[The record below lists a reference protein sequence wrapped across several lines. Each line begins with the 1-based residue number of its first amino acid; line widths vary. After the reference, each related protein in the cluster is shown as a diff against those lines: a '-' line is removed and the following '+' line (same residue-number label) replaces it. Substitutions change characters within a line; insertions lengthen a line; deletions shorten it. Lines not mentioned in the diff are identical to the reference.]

1 MRKYYV
7 TLLTLSLVLVIAS
20 FVLMWCKSPLYVAI
34 APLIPLYFG
43 IITGIGHYFVVKSAF
58 KAPRA
63 FVKNFLSVTVGTL
76 VLHMVV
82 MTVYIF
88 SHLHTATSF
97 LTLFCIGYIIY
108 LLFET
113 TALMLFVKRQ
123 KKEQQNP
130 EN

>member
-1 MRKYYV
+1 MRKYFV
-7 TLLTLSLVLVIAS
+7 TLLSLTLALVIAS

-43 IITGIGHYFVVKSAF
+43 IITGVGHYFVVKSAY

-63 FVKNFLSVTVGTL
+63 FVKNFLAITVGTL
-76 VLHMVV
+76 VLHMIV

-97 LTLFCIGYIIY
+97 LTLFCIGYIVY

-113 TALMLFVKRQ
+113 SALMLFVKQQ
-123 KKEQQNP
+123 KKQNDGN
-130 EN
+130 E

>member
-1 MRKYYV
+1 MRKYFV
-7 TLLTLSLVLVIAS
+7 TLLSLTLALVIAS

-43 IITGIGHYFVVKSAF
+43 IITGIGHYFVVKSAY

-63 FVKNFLSVTVGTL
+63 FVKNFLAITVGTL
-76 VLHMVV
+76 VLHMIV

-97 LTLFCIGYIIY
+97 LTLFCIGYIVY

-113 TALMLFVKRQ
+113 SALMLFVKRQ
-123 KKEQQNP
+123 KKQNDGN
-130 EN
+130 E

>member
-1 MRKYYV
+1 MRKYFV
-7 TLLTLSLVLVIAS
+7 TLLSLTLALVIAS

-43 IITGIGHYFVVKSAF
+43 IITGVGHYFVVKSAY

-63 FVKNFLSVTVGTL
+63 FVKNFLAITVGTL
-76 VLHMVV
+76 VLHMIV

-97 LTLFCIGYIIY
+97 LTLFCIGYIVY

-113 TALMLFVKRQ
+113 SALMLFVKRQ
-123 KKEQQNP
+123 KKQNDGN
-130 EN
+130 E

>member
-1 MRKYYV
+1 MRKYFV
-7 TLLTLSLVLVIAS
+7 TLLSLTLALVIAS

-43 IITGIGHYFVVKSAF
+43 IITGIGHYFVVKSAY

-63 FVKNFLSVTVGTL
+63 FVKNFLAITVGTL
-76 VLHMVV
+76 VLHMIV

-97 LTLFCIGYIIY
+97 LILFCIGYIVY

-113 TALMLFVKRQ
+113 SALMLFVKRQ
-123 KKEQQNP
+123 KKQNDGN
-130 EN
+130 E

>member
-1 MRKYYV
+1 MRKYFIA
-7 TLLTLSLVLVIAS
+7 LLSLTLVLVIAS
-20 FVLMWCKSPLYVAI
+20 FVLMWCKSPFYVAI

-43 IITGIGHYFVVKSAF
+43 IITGLGHYFVVKSAF

-76 VLHMVV
+76 VLHMIV

-97 LTLFCIGYIIY
+97 LTLFCIGYIVY

-113 TALMLFVKRQ
+113 SALMLFVKRQ
-123 KKEQQNP
+123 KKQNDGN
-130 EN
+130 E